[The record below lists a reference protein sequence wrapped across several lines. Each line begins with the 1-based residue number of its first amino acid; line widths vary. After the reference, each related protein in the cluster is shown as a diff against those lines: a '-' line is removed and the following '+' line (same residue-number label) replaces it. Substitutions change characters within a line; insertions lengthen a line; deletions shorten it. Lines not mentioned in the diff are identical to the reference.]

1 MAVLIAER
9 NHRSYVALLHQA
21 RPDLALQASA
31 DPAELARLAPA
42 CTLWLGEP
50 DLLAGLLRQGL
61 KPQWLQSTWAG
72 VTPLLAG
79 DLPRDYVLSRA
90 VGIFGQ
96 VMAEYLLTYILAHER
111 RLLACLARQ
120 VEQRWEVPSPGGLA
134 GRRVL
139 IVGAG
144 EIGQTV
150 AQLLAPFGP
159 ELRGIARQPRPLPG
173 FTEVTGL
180 ESLGQQA
187 AWADYLINL
196 LPDTA
201 ATRDL
206 FDAALFARLQAGAVF
221 INVGRGVS
229 VVDRDLVEA
238 LERGQFAGAVIDVCR
253 QEPLPVGHPFWSA
266 PRLLLTGHSSAP
278 TAPSAMAGL
287 FLDNLQRHQA
297 GEPLLGRV
305 DFAQGY

>member
-1 MAVLIAER
+1 MHVLIAER
-9 NHRSYVALLHQA
+9 SHRTYAALLRQA
-21 RPDLALQASA
+21 LPELELQASA

-42 CTLWLGEP
+42 CGLWLGQP

-120 VEQRWEVPSPGGLA
+120 VEQRWEVPAPGGLA

-139 IVGAG
+139 LVGAG
-144 EIGQTV
+144 EIGQAV
-150 AQLLAPFGP
+150 ARHLAPFGL

-173 FTEVTGL
+173 FAEVTDL
-180 ESLGQQA
+180 ASLAQQA
-187 AWADYLINL
+187 GWADYLINL

-201 ATRDL
+201 VTRDL
-206 FDAALFARLQAGAVF
+206 FDADLFARLQAGAVF
-221 INVGRGVS
+221 INVGRGGA
-229 VVDRDLVEA
+229 VVDQDLVEA
-238 LERGQFAGAVIDVCR
+238 LERGQLAGAVIDVCR
-253 QEPLPVGHPFWSA
+253 EEPLLAGHPFWNA

-278 TAPSAMAGL
+278 TAPSAMARL
-287 FLDNLQRHQA
+287 FLDNLQRFQA